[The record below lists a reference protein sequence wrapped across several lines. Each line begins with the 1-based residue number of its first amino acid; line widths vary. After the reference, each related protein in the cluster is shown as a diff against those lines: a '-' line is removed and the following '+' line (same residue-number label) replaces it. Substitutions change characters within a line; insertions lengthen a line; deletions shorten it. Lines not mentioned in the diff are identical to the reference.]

1 MTLKGL
7 YNVYLV
13 LASFSSVH
21 AATVNSTKVIE
32 KDVIIIGGGAAGSH
46 AAFRL
51 QHDYNKSIVL
61 IEKESILGGHV
72 DTYIDTS
79 TTPPTP
85 REYGVQVY
93 FPYLDGLDF
102 ISRFNLTLLP
112 GLGPRGSTTA
122 RNIDF
127 STGLELP
134 SNYTGPDPSSIT
146 SAIIRFH
153 NLMVSQGWDK
163 MTEPGFW
170 NLPPGPQIPEDLLL
184 PIGEFA
190 KKWNV
195 TEALP
200 RMYES
205 TGGGPASRHRNFT
218 DLLTLTFL
226 QSFSPAWMKVLYGQV
241 GMYHIQGGN
250 QLLYNAIH
258 ARLGAE
264 NVLLNSL
271 VSSVRRPAEN
281 ADDKRDIEVTITTT
295 SPSTS
300 PSPSDSSSTNKAT
313 ITSTTTIIRARKLLL
328 AIPPT
333 RENLAPFDLDSLES
347 NLFSRAKYGRYG
359 TAIVSSPVLPR
370 GYELHNTPILAAIDP
385 NKPFINEPHVL
396 EFASY
401 GNDSKLFSIGTS
413 GSGLGYGEFDEREA
427 TKVAQESLERMVDA
441 GTVKVPDGKQ
451 PGGDQKL
458 KVVEYSDHGPGG
470 FGVSAEEMKGGWM
483 EKMYGLQGKRGTWY
497 TGNAIAIDFS
507 TQLWKMNDE
516 VLRRM
521 LDSW

>member
-1 MTLKGL
+1 MTFKGL
-7 YNVYLV
+7 YKVYLV

-21 AATVNSTKVIE
+21 AATVNTPKVIE
-32 KDVIIIGGGAAGSH
+32 RDVIIIGGGAAGSH

-51 QHDYNKSIVL
+51 QQDYNKSIVL

-72 DTYIDTS
+72 DTYLDTS

-112 GLGPRGSTTA
+112 GLGPRGSTTT

-134 SNYTGPDPSSIT
+134 STYTGPDPSSIT

-163 MTEPGFW
+163 MIEPGFW

-190 KKWNV
+190 KKWNI

-205 TGGGPASRHRNFT
+205 TGGGPASRHRTFT
-218 DLLTLTFL
+218 DILTLTFL

-250 QLLYNAIH
+250 QLLYEAIH

-281 ADDKRDIEVTITTT
+281 ADDKRGDIEVAISTSTTSRSLHVSRNEPTTT
-295 SPSTS
+295 T
-300 PSPSDSSSTNKAT
+300 
-313 ITSTTTIIRARKLLL
+313 TSTTTMIRARKLLL

-333 RENLAPFDLDSLES
+333 QENLAPFDLDSLES

-441 GTVKVPDGKQ
+441 GTVKVPDGKE

-483 EKMYGLQGKRGTWY
+483 EEMYGLQGKRGTWY

-521 LDSW
+521 LESW